1 MLVRDLIWRNAEVGH
16 SSVGNRMH
24 FKRVSVQKI
33 IAPALGAAL
42 LGVVASHSNA
52 EPLNGWVT
60 ATGTPTL
67 TEPGPGQLHETWGG
81 AGITVYAPIG
91 TNAKGYT
98 LEPGDR
104 LTFSGFVTNTSFN
117 WGNQQFRFG
126 VFSNNGQP
134 DDVFTNWLGYWIPN
148 TTGGSHSDGPHKRV
162 AGQTNGFWQTGGS
175 ILVGSP
181 VASTG
186 GATANNLPF
195 GVYGFSIMLARLD
208 ATNLNITWELE
219 NIADGS
225 LNPVWGVYSF
235 RGTATDA
242 GVNDWSFNRAML
254 FTGNTSG
261 TVSYGELAVIFSDKN
276 SPIPA
281 QVTAKLPTTAPAP
294 AESPAPK
301 GAPQNIWPKATQS
314 EPGSA
319 VWVILTGLGG
329 IMGMLIWGIVIVKR
343 LARNAMLA
351 QESKALTTRMIGDQS
366 DASSPDAWR
375 QRALAAEALAAK
387 QTQILDEKVGPELK
401 QFAKEALVQGLY
413 HQRNAL
419 IETQK
424 RAQQALAGLEN
435 RLSDLNLPVHE
446 RIRAYEKRIAELE
459 KELETRDE
467 EMRELTKATL
477 LLVKQKLE
485 KERESTEQRYRWE

>member
-1 MLVRDLIWRNAEVGH
+1 MLFRDLFWRNARLGIQSFE
-16 SSVGNRMH
+16 NRMH
-24 FKRVSVQKI
+24 FKRSSVQRI
-33 IAPALGAAL
+33 IAPAVAAAL
-42 LGVVASHSNA
+42 LGAIGYGNA

-67 TEPGPGQLHETWGG
+67 TEAGAGQLHATWGG
-81 AGITVYAPIG
+81 AGITVFAPIG
-91 TNAKGYT
+91 SDEKGYT

-126 VFSNNGQP
+126 LFSNNGEP
-134 DDVFTNWLGYWIPN
+134 ADVFTNWLGYWIPN
-148 TTGGSHSDGPHKRV
+148 TTGGSHSDGPHKRI

-175 ILVGSP
+175 VLVGSP
-181 VASTG
+181 IAATG
-186 GATANNLPF
+186 GATANNLPY
-195 GVYGFSIMLARLD
+195 GVYAFSIMLARLD
-208 ATNLNITWELE
+208 STNLNISWELQT
-219 NIADGS
+219 IADRT
-225 LNPVWGVYSF
+225 LNPVSGVYSF
-235 RGTATDA
+235 AGTTTDA
-242 GVNDWSFNRAML
+242 SIDDWTFNRAML

-261 TVSYGELAVIFSDKN
+261 TVSCSELAVTFSDKN
-276 SPIPA
+276 APIPA
-281 QVTAKLPTTAPAP
+281 LVTATLPANPPAP
-294 AESPAPK
+294 AQSPTPK
-301 GAPQNIWPKATQS
+301 VTPQNVWPKAAQS

-319 VWVILTGLGG
+319 LWVMLTGLGG
-329 IMGMLIWGIVIVKR
+329 IMGLLIWGIVIVKR

-351 QESKALTTRMIGDQS
+351 QESKALTTRMIGDDS
-366 DASSPDAWR
+366 NAPSDAWR

-424 RAQQALAGLEN
+424 RAQQALADLEN
-435 RLSDLNLPVHE
+435 RLSELNLPVHE

-459 KELETRDE
+459 KELESRDE
-467 EMRELTKATL
+467 EMRELTRATL

>member
-1 MLVRDLIWRNAEVGH
+1 
-16 SSVGNRMH
+16 MH
-24 FKRVSVQKI
+24 FKRISAQKI

-42 LGVVASHSNA
+42 LGAVVCYGNA

-67 TEPGPGQLHETWGG
+67 TEPGPGQLHQTWGG

-91 TNAKGYT
+91 TNEQGYT
-98 LEPGDR
+98 LAPGSR

-126 VFSNNGQP
+126 LFSNNGEP
-134 DDVFTNWLGYWIPN
+134 ADVFTNWLGFWIPN

-175 ILVGSP
+175 VLVGSA
-181 VASTG
+181 VAATG
-186 GATANNLPF
+186 GATANNLPY
-195 GVYGFSIMLARLD
+195 GVYAFSIMLARLD

-219 NIADGS
+219 NIADRTM
-225 LNPVWGVYSF
+225 NPVSGVYSF
-235 RGTATDA
+235 MGTATDA
-242 GVNDWSFNRAML
+242 SVNDWSFNRAIL

-261 TVSYGELAVIFSDKN
+261 TVSYSELAVIFSDKN
-276 SPIPA
+276 APIPA
-281 QVTAKLPTTAPAP
+281 QVTAKSPAIPPAP
-294 AESPAPK
+294 AESRTPK
-301 GAPQNIWPKATQS
+301 VAPQNVWPKAAQS
-314 EPGSA
+314 EPGNA
-319 VWVILTGLGG
+319 LWVILTGLGG
-329 IMGMLIWGIVIVKR
+329 IMGLLIWGIVIVKR

-351 QESKALTTRMIGDQS
+351 QESKALTTRMIGNES
-366 DASSPDAWR
+366 NAASPDAWQ

-424 RAQQALAGLEN
+424 RAQQALAELEN
-435 RLSDLNLPVHE
+435 RLAELHLPVHE
-446 RIRAYEKRIAELE
+446 RIRAYEKRITELE
-459 KELETRDE
+459 KELESRDE
-467 EMRELTKATL
+467 EMRELTRATL

-485 KERESTEQRYRWE
+485 QERENTEQRYRWE

>member
-1 MLVRDLIWRNAEVGH
+1 
-16 SSVGNRMH
+16 MH
-24 FKRVSVQKI
+24 FKRSSVQKI
-33 IAPALGAAL
+33 IAAVLGAAL
-42 LGVVASHSNA
+42 LGAVASYA
-52 EPLNGWVT
+52 EPLSDWVT

-91 TNAKGYT
+91 TNDQGYT
-98 LEPGDR
+98 LEPGCR
-104 LTFSGFVTNTSFN
+104 LIFSGFVTNTSFN

-126 VFSNNGQP
+126 LFSNNGEP
-134 DDVFTNWLGYWIPN
+134 DDVLTNWLGYWIPN
-148 TTGGSHSDGPHKRV
+148 TTGGSHSDGPHKRIT
-162 AGQTNGFWQTGGS
+162 GQTNGFWQTGGS
-175 ILVGSP
+175 VLVGSP
-181 VASTG
+181 VAATG
-186 GATANNLPF
+186 GATGNNLPH
-195 GVYGFSIMLARLD
+195 GVYAFSIMLARLD

-219 NIADGS
+219 NIADRS
-225 LNPVWGVYSF
+225 MNPVSGIYSF

-242 GVNDWSFNRAML
+242 TVNGWSFNRAML

-261 TVSYGELAVIFSDKN
+261 TVSYGELAVTFSDKN

-281 QVTAKLPTTAPAP
+281 QVTAKLPAIPPAP
-294 AESPAPK
+294 ATSPTPT
-301 GAPQNIWPKATQS
+301 APQNVWPKAAQS

-319 VWVILTGLGG
+319 LWVILTGLGG
-329 IMGMLIWGIVIVKR
+329 IMGMLIWGILIVKR

-351 QESKALTTRMIGDQS
+351 QESRSLTTRMIGDDS
-366 DASSPDAWR
+366 TATSPDAWR

-424 RAQQALAGLEN
+424 RAQQALADLEN
-435 RLSDLNLPVHE
+435 RLSELNLPVHE

-467 EMRELTKATL
+467 EMRELTRATL

-485 KERESTEQRYRWE
+485 KERESTEQNSEQRYRWE

>member
-1 MLVRDLIWRNAEVGH
+1 MPWLGIRSIE
-16 SSVGNRMH
+16 NRMH
-24 FKRVSVQKI
+24 FKSISAQKI

-42 LGVVASHSNA
+42 LGAVAGYANA

-91 TNAKGYT
+91 TNDQGYT
-98 LEPGDR
+98 LEPGCR

-126 VFSNNGQP
+126 LFSNNGELA
-134 DDVFTNWLGYWIPN
+134 DVFTNWLGYWTPN

-162 AGQTNGFWQTGGS
+162 TGQTNGFWQTGGS
-175 ILVGSP
+175 VLVGSP

-186 GATANNLPF
+186 GATANNLPY
-195 GVYGFSIMLARLD
+195 GVYAFSIMLARLD

-219 NIADGS
+219 HIADRS
-225 LNPVWGVYSF
+225 MNPISGVYSF

-242 GVNDWSFNRAML
+242 GVIDWSFNRAML
-254 FTGNTSG
+254 FTGNISG
-261 TVSYGELAVIFSDKN
+261 SVSYAELAVTFSDKN
-276 SPIPA
+276 APIPA
-281 QVTAKLPTTAPAP
+281 QVTAKSPAIPPPP
-294 AESPAPK
+294 AESRTPK
-301 GAPQNIWPKATQS
+301 TAQNVWPKAAQS

-319 VWVILTGLGG
+319 LWVILTGLGG
-329 IMGMLIWGIVIVKR
+329 IMGLLIWGIVIVKR

-351 QESKALTTRMIGDQS
+351 QESKALTTRMIGDEG
-366 DASSPDAWR
+366 DGASPDAWR

-424 RAQQALAGLEN
+424 RAQQALADLEN
-435 RLSDLNLPVHE
+435 RLAELNLPVHE
-446 RIRAYEKRIAELE
+446 RIRAYEKRITELE
-459 KELETRDE
+459 KELESRDE
-467 EMRELTKATL
+467 EMRELTRATL